1 MCVGTTRVRY
11 GSPWSYETSI
21 SFAWWTK
28 QVIYLVIQSQES
40 RKQLQH
46 HISKDISDN
55 TYQCRCSQFEIQTAR
70 SQYLLLWLPQDLAAL
85 KHRVSIWGA
94 LGPFIPCCC
103 GYQQSSQL
111 LWMSD
116 GFFVWLHHT
125 SHQSITIIDMIN
137 MVING
142 CLCCRCDEKMAMH
155 TVHVDSRG
163 NSEHGCRE
171 GLGDESPSVYSTGSR
186 GMP

>member
-55 TYQCRCSQFEIQTAR
+55 TYQCHCSQFEIQTAR

-116 GFFVWLHHT
+116 GFFVWLSPYKSPIYHHHWHDQHGNKWV
-125 SHQSITIIDMIN
+125 SLLSLRWE
-137 MVING
+137 NG
-142 CLCCRCDEKMAMH
+142 NAYCACWQ
-155 TVHVDSRG
+155 
-163 NSEHGCRE
+163 
-171 GLGDESPSVYSTGSR
+171 
-186 GMP
+186 